1 MSGRWGDRM
10 GSPVF
15 VAPRI
20 LLLMGIALVISSQ
33 ALAQKE
39 ARSYVDIV
47 ALPLVDPW
55 FTKPPVLE
63 NRPMMPGDVREDPCH
78 NTYDLSR
85 PVLLDVAIDL
95 ALCHN
100 PQIKGAWA
108 GIRVQAAAVGEA
120 RAAYLPTVMGSVSR
134 SNDQTN
140 YPNGSFPNT
149 STTSNTVYGNL
160 VWRLFD
166 FGGRDANRRSANAL
180 LKAALANNDALL
192 QKTLASVIAAY
203 FDAQTTQA
211 TWQAKKTN
219 EALAKQTLATA
230 RKREAHGV
238 GSLTD
243 TMQAAT
249 ALAKAALEKSRAL
262 GAYEKALSVL
272 VYSLGIAPGSPL
284 LLAEDVAD
292 KSKVISRDL
301 NGWIEEAQR
310 LHPAIVAAREQL
322 ESSKQ
327 KVTAVRSEG
336 LPSIDFTG
344 NFFQNGRPNQGLS
357 LVKTEETLVGFTLNI
372 PLFDG
377 FARTY
382 KVRGA
387 QAQVD
392 QKEAELQDTEHQ
404 ILMEVVK
411 TYADSKSALENLAA
425 SQLLLD
431 SAQTT
436 LNSVQK
442 KFDHGAAD
450 ILEILSTQT
459 ALSEAKMERIRCL
472 AEWRSA
478 KLRLFANAGL
488 LGKGTIKN

>member
-1 MSGRWGDRM
+1 MSGRWGDRV
-10 GSPVF
+10 GNLVF
-15 VAPRI
+15 ATPCAV
-20 LLLMGIALVISSQ
+20 LLTIITLAMIPCQ
-33 ALAQKE
+33 AFAQDKV
-39 ARSYVDIV
+39 RSYVDIV
-47 ALPLVDPW
+47 TLPLVDPW
-55 FTKPPVLE
+55 LTRPPQLDKY
-63 NRPMMPGDVREDPCH
+63 PMVPGDIREDPCH
-78 NTYDLSR
+78 NTYDLAL
-85 PVLLDVAIDL
+85 PMPLDTAIDL

-100 PQIKGAWA
+100 PQIKGAWS
-108 GIRVQAAAVGEA
+108 GIKVQAAAVGEA
-120 RAAYLPTVMGSVSR
+120 RAAYLPTVVGSLSR

-140 YPNGSFPNT
+140 YPNGSYPNT
-149 STTSNTVYGNL
+149 STTSNTAYGNL

-180 LKAALANNDALL
+180 LKAALANNDAVL
-192 QKTLASVIAAY
+192 QKTLTSVIAAY

-211 TWQAKKTN
+211 SWQAKKTN

-230 RKREAHGV
+230 RKREEHGA
-238 GSLTD
+238 GSVTD

-249 ALAKAALEKSRAL
+249 ALAKTSLEKSRAL
-262 GAYEKALSVL
+262 GAYERALSVL
-272 VYSLGIAPGSPL
+272 IYSLGINPGSRL
-284 LLAEDVAD
+284 LLADDVAD
-292 KSKVISRDL
+292 KSKAISKDL

-322 ESSKQ
+322 ESSKER
-327 KVTAVRSEG
+327 VTAVRSEG

-387 QAQVD
+387 QAQVE
-392 QKEAELQDTEHQ
+392 QKEAELEDTEHQ

-411 TYADSKSALENLAA
+411 AYADSKSALENLAA
-425 SQLLLD
+425 SQLLFE
-431 SAQTT
+431 SANTT
-436 LNSVQK
+436 LTSVQK

-459 ALSEAKMERIRCL
+459 ALSEAQTERIRCL

-478 KLRLFANAGL
+478 KLRLFANAGV
-488 LGKGTIKN
+488 LGWVRR